1 MALIYLTSELL
12 FPTSGASV
20 GKNANA
26 KLFFLQKFW
35 ISECATREGTYVHM

>member
-20 GKNANA
+20 GRNANA
-26 KLFFLQKFW
+26 KLFFTEILDL
-35 ISECATREGTYVHM
+35 SVRY